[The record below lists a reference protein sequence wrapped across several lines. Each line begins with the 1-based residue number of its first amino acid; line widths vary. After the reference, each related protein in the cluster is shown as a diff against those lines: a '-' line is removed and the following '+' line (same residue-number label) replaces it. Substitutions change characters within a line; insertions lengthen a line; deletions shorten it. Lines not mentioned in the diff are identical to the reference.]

1 MRENKHFFA
10 LNINK
15 MNWSVKIFY
24 IYLNSFKKLV
34 YVMKHHHIKCIVM
47 CSDLNCACADSLPA
61 LTLLF
66 GILPLDGEWKYIQ
79 TTDNNDE
86 NQPRYLFD
94 TNICKI

>member
-1 MRENKHFFA
+1 MQ
-10 LNINK
+10 I
-15 MNWSVKIFY
+15 Y
-24 IYLNSFKKLV
+24 ILYLFKFLKEKLV
-34 YVMKHHHIKCIVM
+34 YVMKHHHTKCIIL
-47 CSDLNCACADSLPA
+47 CSGLNCTCADSLPA